1 MSSLG
6 KGIAA
11 ASLGRLLKSR
21 GFKVM
26 LQKFDPYIN
35 LDPGTMNPF
44 QHGEVFVTA
53 DGSETDLDLGH
64 YERFIDENMMK
75 DSNVTTGQIYW
86 TVISMERKGDFLG
99 ATVQVIPHITNE
111 IKSRILRLAGTNSID
126 VLISEIGGTVGDI
139 ESLPFLE
146 AIRQFR
152 NDVGRENV
160 LYIHLTHV
168 PYLRVTKELKTKP
181 TQHSVRELRSIGIQ
195 PDIII
200 CRSHRAITNNIKEKI
215 SLFCDIEVRAVI
227 SAPNVSN
234 VYEVPLKLRNEEL
247 DDIVIEK
254 LNMDAPMSDL
264 KEWTKMVEDASKYEE
279 RVRIGIIGKYVRLQ
293 DAYLSVIESLK
304 HAAMANQ
311 CKVDIYWIEA
321 EEISDQKTYEKL
333 TKLHGILVPG
343 GFGIR
348 GIDGKVDTVR
358 FARESKIP
366 YFGLCLGMQCAV
378 IEFARNVLKL
388 KGANSSEFDE
398 YTKYPVIDILP
409 DQKSI
414 DRLGGTM
421 RLGSYRCNLVKGSKA
436 QLAYQTDD
444 VMERHRHRFEFNM
457 LFKESFEK
465 AGMIFSG
472 LSPDGNLVE
481 IIELTDHPWFVATQF
496 HPEFQSRPNRPH
508 PLFKQFIK
516 QAKLLKDE
524 RIKNRKLA
532 DKVVE

>member
-348 GIDGKVDTVR
+348 GIDGKVDAVR

-481 IIELTDHPWFVATQF
+481 IIEFTDHPWFVATQF

-524 RIKNRKLA
+524 RIKSRKLA